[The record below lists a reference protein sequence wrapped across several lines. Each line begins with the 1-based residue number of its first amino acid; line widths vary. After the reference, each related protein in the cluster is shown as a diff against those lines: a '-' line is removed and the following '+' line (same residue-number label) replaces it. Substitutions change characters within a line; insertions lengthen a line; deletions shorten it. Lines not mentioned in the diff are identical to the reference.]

1 MTVDVASS
9 NFIVEFKQVSTYAH
23 SKLLRI
29 PDYSNAFN
37 AFYTIAPFL
46 CLLKTSENQG
56 FSDVFMGYRN
66 GTLAR
71 NGLKIS
77 YLMLSAIWYFL

>member
-37 AFYTIAPFL
+37 AFYTIA
-46 CLLKTSENQG
+46 
-56 FSDVFMGYRN
+56 DVFMGYRN